1 MFEQLTI
8 IIIGILILVLILVF
22 FVIYLINSNK
32 INQLFSQKLDEN
44 NHIDTEIITVLNKFE
59 NSILMNNN
67 KNQTDLLKVTND
79 NNKTLNEDI
88 NKSLNDLRDVYDRKL
103 NEMISSN
110 DTKLNLLI
118 TANEN
123 KLSSIQEGINQRL
136 DTSLD
141 EKLNQNFKTIG
152 DSLKNLYNSLGD
164 LKQLSLGVS
173 DLQKTL
179 SNVKKSGSFGEAQL
193 DMILGDMLSKD
204 QYYTQFNLEKD
215 TSSTS
220 RVVDFVV
227 KIPDKNTENGILYL
241 PIDSKFNVVKFN
253 NLLNAKD
260 TYDSNQ
266 IDLATKEFKEAIM
279 QQAKSINEKYI
290 CPPLTTDFALMF
302 LPSEAMYAECMSI
315 RDLSDTIKQK
325 YQVVLVGPTTV
336 SAILKSFAIGFRYM
350 KISDSAQKINS
361 ILVDIKNQYDKFSDD
376 IKTLKN
382 SLKTATDRTEKLERR
397 THTINKKLL
406 NISSAKI
413 EDNNDNL
420 VLENN
425 LIDDD
430 VFD

>member
-32 INQLFSQKLDEN
+32 INQLYNQKLDEN
-44 NHIDTEIITVLNKFE
+44 NHRDTEIINVLNKFE
-59 NSILMNNN
+59 NSILLNNN

-302 LPSEAMYAECMSI
+302 LPSEAIYAECMSI

-420 VLENN
+420 VLEDN